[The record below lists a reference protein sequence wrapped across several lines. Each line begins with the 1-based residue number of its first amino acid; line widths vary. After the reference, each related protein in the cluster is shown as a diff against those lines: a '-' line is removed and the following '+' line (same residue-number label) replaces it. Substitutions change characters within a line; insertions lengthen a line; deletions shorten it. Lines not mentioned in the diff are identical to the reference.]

1 MYHINVILI
10 FFIVFLAKTRVLTR
24 KSCHFDKK
32 KPRRA
37 KEVLWSLSKI
47 PIEFLF
53 GKKKQ
58 KILYNRF
65 IQR

>member
-24 KSCHFDKK
+24 KSCQFDKK

-47 PIEFLF
+47 PIELLF
-53 GKKKQ
+53 YKKKQ
-58 KILYNRF
+58 KLLAI
-65 IQR
+65 

>member
-24 KSCHFDKK
+24 KSCQFDKK

-53 GKKKQ
+53 EKKKQ
-58 KILYNRF
+58 KLLYNSYV
-65 IQR
+65 QR

>member
-10 FFIVFLAKTRVLTR
+10 FFIVFLAKTRVLTQ
-24 KSCHFDKK
+24 KSCQFDKK

-47 PIEFLF
+47 PIELLF
-53 GKKKQ
+53 YKK
-58 KILYNRF
+58 
-65 IQR
+65 

>member
-24 KSCHFDKK
+24 KSCQFDKK

-37 KEVLWSLSKI
+37 HISFVVSTKV
-47 PIEFLF
+47 
-53 GKKKQ
+53 Q
-58 KILYNRF
+58 MRF
-65 IQR
+65 FRERNKAFMV

>member
-10 FFIVFLAKTRVLTR
+10 FFIVFLAKTRVL
-24 KSCHFDKK
+24 HENLVNFDKK

-47 PIEFLF
+47 PIKFLF

-58 KILYNRF
+58 KLLYNSYV
-65 IQR
+65 QR